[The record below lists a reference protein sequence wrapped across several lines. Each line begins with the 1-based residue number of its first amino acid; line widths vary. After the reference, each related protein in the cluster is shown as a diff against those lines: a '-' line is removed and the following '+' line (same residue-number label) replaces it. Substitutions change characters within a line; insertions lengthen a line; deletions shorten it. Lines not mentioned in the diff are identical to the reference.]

1 MAGVEAARGRAQA
14 VLRVRG
20 TALAVAALP
29 AAVAAVLIA
38 GGVTGHLGAA
48 GSADAAGWDVAR
60 WTVSAVAAVVLLGA
74 LALAVVLRRVRP
86 PLVPAVPL
94 TETEAPEL
102 YRLVRDLAER
112 MDVPAPARI
121 ALTPDCDSWLEDPS
135 PAAAPAPTAPAPTA
149 PAPAG
154 GDALGREAAAPPA
167 PTLVIGSPFMWWMR
181 VAELRALLAP
191 VVAGTACSADPDI
204 AAARR
209 FVRALDAALGL
220 AADRSP
226 GPAWQRPASALL
238 GRVSALLLRRCRGHA
253 AEMERAVA
261 GWASEQ
267 AKQVDYGLRIAAQ
280 EQVGLVYA
288 GWDRLL
294 TRVALPAW
302 QIGRWPGRLD
312 AGVVSALTELSRRDR
327 LADGFE
333 TRLGERPA
341 CDLLE
346 EPGRIDEAVSLLAAR
361 LFHGGPQAELRGPA
375 TQAADVPAGGRSPE
389 GWSTADPLATAAHW
403 SPVDWQDYP
412 QDVVER
418 VWRSHADD
426 LLAVAGAD
434 QAGVQGSADGARPS
448 ARAISELLVRLRED
462 GAPDTLAG
470 ALTSRRLRAAAAA
483 PGEQPALQLQPPR
496 TGRDLLGEHL
506 SALVCCVA
514 VSSGAAEA
522 GLDWLDGP
530 VLLVDG
536 VRRTDLAAPVALAV
550 EHGDGEPLW
559 AWLTGIGVRVEKP
572 VRLP

>member
-1 MAGVEAARGRAQA
+1 MAGVEAARDRAQA

-20 TALAVAALP
+20 AALAVAALP
-29 AAVAAVLIA
+29 AAAAAVLIA

-60 WTVSAVAAVVLLGA
+60 WTVSAVAAVVLLGV

-135 PAAAPAPTAPAPTA
+135 PAAAPALPAPTA
-149 PAPAG
+149 AA

-220 AADRSP
+220 AADRTA
-226 GPAWQRPASALL
+226 GPAWQRPAPALL

-280 EQVGLVYA
+280 EQVGLAYA

-361 LFHGGPQAELRGPA
+361 LFHGGPQA
-375 TQAADVPAGGRSPE
+375 AAPE
-389 GWSTADPLATAAHW
+389 SWSTAEPSAVAARW
-403 SPVDWQDYP
+403 APVDWQDYP

-426 LLAVAGAD
+426 LLAVADAER
-434 QAGVQGSADGARPS
+434 SADGAPS

-462 GAPDTLAG
+462 GAADVLAG

-483 PGEQPALQLQPPR
+483 PAQQPALQLQPPR

-514 VSSGAAEA
+514 VGSGAAEA

>member
-1 MAGVEAARGRAQA
+1 
-14 VLRVRG
+14 
-20 TALAVAALP
+20 
-29 AAVAAVLIA
+29 
-38 GGVTGHLGAA
+38 
-48 GSADAAGWDVAR
+48 
-60 WTVSAVAAVVLLGA
+60 
-74 LALAVVLRRVRP
+74 
-86 PLVPAVPL
+86 
-94 TETEAPEL
+94 
-102 YRLVRDLAER
+102 
-112 MDVPAPARI
+112 
-121 ALTPDCDSWLEDPS
+121 
-135 PAAAPAPTAPAPTA
+135 
-149 PAPAG
+149 
-154 GDALGREAAAPPA
+154 
-167 PTLVIGSPFMWWMR
+167 MWWMR

-209 FVRALDAALGL
+209 FVRALDATLGL
-220 AADRSP
+220 AADRATA
-226 GPAWQRPASALL
+226 PAWQRPATALL
-238 GRVSALLLRRCRGHA
+238 GRIAALLLRRCRGHA
-253 AEMERAVA
+253 AEMEQAVA

-267 AKQVDYGLRIAAQ
+267 ARQVDYGLRIAAQ
-280 EQVGLVYA
+280 EQVGLAYA

-361 LFHGGPQAELRGPA
+361 LFHGGPL
-375 TQAADVPAGGRSPE
+375 AAAPE
-389 GWSTADPLATAAHW
+389 SWSAAQPSAAAARW

-412 QDVVER
+412 QAVVER
-418 VWRSHADD
+418 VWRAHADD
-426 LLAVAGAD
+426 LLAVAGLG
-434 QAGVQGSADGARPS
+434 QAADGAPPS
-448 ARAISELLVRLRED
+448 ARAISELLVRLRDD
-462 GAPDTLAG
+462 GAADALAG
-470 ALTSRRLRAAAAA
+470 ALTSRRLRAAAADPA
-483 PGEQPALQLQPPR
+483 RQPALQLQPPR

-514 VSSGAAEA
+514 VGSGAAEA

-536 VRRTDLAAPVALAV
+536 ARRTDLAAPVALAV

-572 VRLP
+572 LRLP

>member
-1 MAGVEAARGRAQA
+1 MAGVEAARDRAQA

-20 TALAVAALP
+20 AALAVAALP
-29 AAVAAVLIA
+29 AAAAAVLIA

-48 GSADAAGWDVAR
+48 GSADAAGWDAAR
-60 WTVSAVAAVVLLGA
+60 WAVSAVAAVVLLGV
-74 LALAVVLRRVRP
+74 LALAAVLRRVRP

-102 YRLVRDLAER
+102 YRLVRDVAER

-135 PAAAPAPTAPAPTA
+135 PAAAPALPVPAA
-149 PAPAG
+149 AG

-220 AADRSP
+220 AADRAAA
-226 GPAWQRPASALL
+226 PAWQRPALVLL

-267 AKQVDYGLRIAAQ
+267 ARQVDYGLRIAAQ
-280 EQVGLVYA
+280 EQVGLAYA

-361 LFHGGPQAELRGPA
+361 LFHGGPQAAAPA
-375 TQAADVPAGGRSPE
+375 AA
-389 GWSTADPLATAAHW
+389 AARW
-403 SPVDWQDYP
+403 APVDWQDYP

-426 LLAVAGAD
+426 LLAVAGLDRTGTDRTGTA
-434 QAGVQGSADGARPS
+434 PS

-462 GAPDTLAG
+462 GAADALAG

-483 PGEQPALQLQPPR
+483 PAQQPAQQLQPPR

-514 VSSGAAEA
+514 VGSGAAAA

>member
-20 TALAVAALP
+20 AALAVAALP
-29 AAVAAVLIA
+29 AAVAAVLVA
-38 GGVTGHLGAA
+38 GGVTGRLGAA

-60 WTVSAVAAVVLLGA
+60 WTVAAVAVVVLLGA
-74 LALAVVLRRVRP
+74 LAFAVVLRRVRP

-94 TETEAPEL
+94 STTDAPEL

-135 PAAAPAPTAPAPTA
+135 PAAAPAPPA

-154 GDALGREAAAPPA
+154 GDALGREAAALPA

-220 AADRSP
+220 AADRTTA
-226 GPAWQRPASALL
+226 PAWQRPALALL
-238 GRVSALLLRRCRGHA
+238 GRIAALLLRRCRGHA

-267 AKQVDYGLRIAAQ
+267 ARQVDYGLRIAAQ
-280 EQVGLVYA
+280 EQVGLAYA

-361 LFHGGPQAELRGPA
+361 LFHGGPQA
-375 TQAADVPAGGRSPE
+375 AAPE
-389 GWSTADPLATAAHW
+389 SWSAAQPSAAAARW

-412 QDVVER
+412 QAVVER

-426 LLAVAGAD
+426 LLAVAGLGRVGAD
-434 QAGVQGSADGARPS
+434 QAEDGAAPS
-448 ARAISELLVRLRED
+448 ARDISELLVRLRDD
-462 GAPDTLAG
+462 GAADALAG
-470 ALTSRRLRAAAAA
+470 ALTSRRLRAAAADPA
-483 PGEQPALQLQPPR
+483 RQPALQLQPPR

-514 VSSGAAEA
+514 VGSGAAEA

-536 VRRTDLAAPVALAV
+536 ARRTDLAAPVALAV

>member
-1 MAGVEAARGRAQA
+1 
-14 VLRVRG
+14 
-20 TALAVAALP
+20 
-29 AAVAAVLIA
+29 
-38 GGVTGHLGAA
+38 
-48 GSADAAGWDVAR
+48 
-60 WTVSAVAAVVLLGA
+60 
-74 LALAVVLRRVRP
+74 
-86 PLVPAVPL
+86 
-94 TETEAPEL
+94 
-102 YRLVRDLAER
+102 
-112 MDVPAPARI
+112 
-121 ALTPDCDSWLEDPS
+121 
-135 PAAAPAPTAPAPTA
+135 
-149 PAPAG
+149 
-154 GDALGREAAAPPA
+154 
-167 PTLVIGSPFMWWMR
+167 MWWMR

-209 FVRALDAALGL
+209 FVRALDAALGV
-220 AADRSP
+220 AADR
-226 GPAWQRPASALL
+226 GAAPAWQRPAAALL

-267 AKQVDYGLRIAAQ
+267 ARQVDYGLRIAAQ
-280 EQVGLVYA
+280 EQVGLAYA

-361 LFHGGPQAELRGPA
+361 LFHGGPQAG
-375 TQAADVPAGGRSPE
+375 TAAGLPAGPQAGPPAGPSAPAR
-389 GWSTADPLATAAHW
+389 W

-418 VWRSHADD
+418 VWRSRAED
-426 LLAVAGAD
+426 LLAVAGLTEDADRDAD
-434 QAGVQGSADGARPS
+434 QDTYRDADRGTEQAAGRGADPAGDDARSSAHSSARPS

-462 GAPDTLAG
+462 GAADDLAG
-470 ALTSRRLRAAAAA
+470 ALTSRRLRAAAAG
-483 PGEQPALQLQPPR
+483 PGQQPALQLQPPR

-506 SALVCCVA
+506 GALVCCVA
-514 VSSGAAEA
+514 VGSGAAAA

-536 VRRTDLAAPVALAV
+536 VRRTDLAVPVALAV

-559 AWLTGIGVRVEKP
+559 AWLTAIGVRVEKP